1 MARNESNRN
10 KIKMRQHQV
19 KRLVPDAV
27 FFSLPK
33 IFLGAKKRISQTK
46 ING

>member
-10 KIKMRQHQV
+10 KIKMRQPQV

-33 IFLGAKKRISQTK
+33 IFFWGEKKNFTDK
-46 ING
+46 D

>member
-33 IFLGAKKRISQTK
+33 IFLERKKNFTDK
-46 ING
+46 N